1 MRIVVCVKQISHT
14 YTRTGMDPDQYYLSP
29 RDHVYRVNPCDE
41 LAMGMALTA
50 KRLAGEGEIVLLTL
64 GPIVA
69 WDALLRCMA
78 PGADHLC
85 QVEMEG
91 RIDPW
96 QKAMFL
102 SRAIGYVD
110 ADLVLCGKE
119 SLDTRNGQVGAFLAH
134 HLRVPFV
141 SCVRTI
147 NRLKKGETALME
159 RNAGRGIREILECPL
174 PAVFS
179 VDPGAGTL
187 PMPTWKEKQRLGSL
201 PVQKYLFDKDS
212 VAPKVVVKRV
222 FPPRPRPKPVMPPD
236 SRLHAFDRVQQ
247 LLTGSLV
254 EKKGEMLTGNLP
266 SQVEALVEFLRKN
279 KLLHPENEKEKG

>member
-1 MRIVVCVKQISHT
+1 MRIVVCVKQVAQT
-14 YTRTGMDPDQYYLSP
+14 YARTGKDPEQYYLSP
-29 RDHVYRVNPCDE
+29 QDQIYSINPCDE
-41 LAMGMALTA
+41 LAVGMALKA
-50 KRLAGEGEIVLLTL
+50 KILAGEGEIVLLTL

-69 WDALLRCMA
+69 WEALLRCMA
-78 PGADHLC
+78 LGADHLC

-91 RIDPW
+91 RMDPW
-96 QKAMFL
+96 QKSVFL
-102 SRAIGYVD
+102 SRAIGHMD

-134 HLRVPFV
+134 HLHVPFV

-147 NRLKKGETALME
+147 NRLKKSETTLME
-159 RNAGRGIREILECPL
+159 RNAGRGKREIIECPL

-187 PMPTWKEKQRLGSL
+187 PMPSWKEKQRLGSL

-212 VAPKVVVKRV
+212 VAPKVVVKRI

-254 EKKGEMLTGNLP
+254 EKKGEMLTGDLL
-266 SQVEALVEFLRKN
+266 SQVDGIVEFLRKN
-279 KLLHPENEKEKG
+279 RLLHPEDKEAKE